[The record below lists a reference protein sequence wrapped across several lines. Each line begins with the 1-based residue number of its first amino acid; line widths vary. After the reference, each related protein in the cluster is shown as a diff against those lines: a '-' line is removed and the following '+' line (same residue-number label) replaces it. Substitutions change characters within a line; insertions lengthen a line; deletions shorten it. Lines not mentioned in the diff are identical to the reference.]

1 MSKVPKSEIS
11 SGRLLNYSGS
21 LTNLRRFVSDPGSGY
36 DFGPGIPNLSAILT
50 NSGREPAPMLH
61 ELMAVKFDCGLAGAQ
76 FRPYLLIE

>member
-1 MSKVPKSEIS
+1 
-11 SGRLLNYSGS
+11 
-21 LTNLRRFVSDPGSGY
+21 VSDPGSGY